1 MKMKFKNIK
10 FQKKGFSLI
19 EVLCAIVLLA
29 LVATPVIQ
37 IIYSSFSMNIKS
49 KEMLV
54 AADLTSEVME
64 YVSSLAYENHSY
76 TKTGATSSTIIMGA
90 KNYYFSSYPQAYNSS
105 TGKYSLCP
113 TGTCGTKDAT
123 LSSGTVLALKDVDY
137 SGYKFRVSIEFVED
151 SATAANTYHFYNV
164 YVKVCDNDDPSHVYS
179 QAKTCIPNKY

>member
-1 MKMKFKNIK
+1 MKMKIKNVK
-10 FQKKGFSLI
+10 FHKKGFSLI

-29 LVATPVIQ
+29 LVATPIIQ

-64 YVSSLAYENHSY
+64 YVSSLAYDNHSY
-76 TKTGATSSTIIMGA
+76 TKTGATSPTIIMGA
-90 KNYYFSSYPQAYNSS
+90 NNYYFGSHPQAYNST

-113 TGTCGTKDAT
+113 TGTSGTKDTA
-123 LSSGTVLALKDVDY
+123 LSNDKLLALKDVDY

-151 SATAANTYHFYNV
+151 SATASNTYHFYNV
-164 YVKVCDNDDPSHVYS
+164 YVKVCDNDDASHVYS

>member
-1 MKMKFKNIK
+1 MKLKNIK

-64 YVSSLAYENHSY
+64 YASSLAFEDHSY
-76 TKTGATSSTIIMGA
+76 TKTGATTPTIIKGA
-90 KNYYFSSYPQAYNSS
+90 KSYYLESTPLAYNSS
-105 TGKYSLCP
+105 TGKYYLCP
-113 TGTCGTKDAT
+113 TGTCGTKDTT
-123 LSSGTVLALKDVDY
+123 LSSATVLALKDVDY

-151 SATAANTYHFYNV
+151 TATASNTYHFYDV
-164 YVKVCDNDDPSHVYS
+164 YVKVCDNDDASHVYS